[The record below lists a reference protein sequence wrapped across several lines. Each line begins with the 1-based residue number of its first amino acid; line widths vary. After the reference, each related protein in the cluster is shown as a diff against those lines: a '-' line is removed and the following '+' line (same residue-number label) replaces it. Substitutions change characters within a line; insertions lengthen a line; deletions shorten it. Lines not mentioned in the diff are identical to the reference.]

1 MAETEEELKSLLKV
15 KEENEKNSLQLNFRK
30 SKIMESSPITS
41 WHIDGETMDNRMGK
55 QWQILFSWAA
65 KSLQMVTAAMKL
77 KDACSLE
84 EKLW

>member
-1 MAETEEELKSLLKV
+1 MAETEEELKSLLKI

-55 QWQILFSWAA
+55 Q
-65 KSLQMVTAAMKL
+65 
-77 KDACSLE
+77 
-84 EKLW
+84 